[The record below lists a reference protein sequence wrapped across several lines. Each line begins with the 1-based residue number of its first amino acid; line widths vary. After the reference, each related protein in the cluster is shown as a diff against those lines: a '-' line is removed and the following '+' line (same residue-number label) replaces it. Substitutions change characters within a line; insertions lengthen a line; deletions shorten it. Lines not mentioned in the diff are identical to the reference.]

1 MAGPHLLL
9 LHPPSQLDFR
19 ARPYRHWMLGNTVA
33 TSPVFEYYPL
43 GFLTLMEYL
52 ERHGRSV
59 RIVNL
64 AVKMTKNR
72 ALRTRPRSCA
82 SSARSP
88 LALICTGRPTPPA
101 RWNWRRYASRC
112 IRRFP

>member
-1 MAGPHLLL
+1 MASPHLLL

-19 ARPYRHWMLGNTVA
+19 ARPYKHWMLGNTVA

-64 AVKMTKNR
+64 AVKMTKSR
-72 ALRTRPRSCA
+72 GFDPGRLPEETAPPGLRD
-82 SSARSP
+82 
-88 LALICTGRPTPPA
+88 
-101 RWNWRRYASRC
+101 
-112 IRRFP
+112 